1 MINGLLNVST
11 SKCCYLIIFL
21 SSLFLSACTRDIKQ
35 VKEVLAQHEAQKEKA
50 ESVNIIYSKDGQT
63 RAKLSAKEFIQRND
77 LKPAFIEIQNGLK
90 VEFFNEMLEVSSTL
104 TSRFGKYFEE
114 NGNIMVRDSVEVKNK
129 KNETLQTQELI
140 WNESLEQFYT
150 DKYVKVITPTQI
162 IYGDGLVA
170 NRDFSDFTIT
180 NVKGIISVDKNKI
193 PKF

>member
-1 MINGLLNVST
+1 M
-11 SKCCYLIIFL
+11 IIFL